1 MARSVEKIYGDA
13 FYEALLSADRLTE
26 GLRDAEALLE
36 VYDEK
41 RDLESVLSSLC
52 PETLGLYAS
61 AVEKG
66 REDKMPGMLRA
77 FLLRAKEEA
86 GVGSAVIT
94 TAFSLPEEKK
104 EEITRKLQDT
114 SDYRLIEADF
124 RVDPSIIGGMVIRL
138 GGRMVDGSVR
148 TRLGRMKRELKDLRI
163 KESE

>member
-1 MARSVEKIYGDA
+1 VARSVETIYGDA
-13 FYEALLSADRLTE
+13 FYEALLSADHLTE
-26 GLRDAEALLE
+26 GLKDAEALLE

-52 PETLGLYAS
+52 PETLGLYAA

-94 TAFSLPEEKK
+94 TAFPLPEEKK